1 MPPGPLIPYASTMF
15 QIPQVPL
22 SPLAIVV
29 FISWAIDVF
38 AVLLH
43 LAAFVDCLTRR
54 ADAFPAAGKLSKGA
68 WLLIIGLA
76 LVITLV
82 LGGGLGILGVIG
94 IIASLVYF
102 LDVRPAVREITSGG
116 NRW

>member
-1 MPPGPLIPYASTMF
+1 MFHVPGFPVGSFSPILIVEY
-15 QIPQVPL
+15 
-22 SPLAIVV
+22 
-29 FISWAIDVF
+29 ISWALDLFVIV
-38 AVLLH
+38 LH

-76 LVITLV
+76 LVVTLV

-102 LDVRPAVREITSGG
+102 LDVRPAVKEITSGG